1 VTDDQCNINLSLL
14 DRIAENG
21 VSFHAQLHSHA
32 RIDSRELRQHSRKNC
47 SEILRAAQ
55 TYYTFE
61 RSALKFLKQF
71 IVQSENASRIAQCG
85 LASFCQRQTAAT
97 LLKKRHAELVLQ
109 PLHLKADRGRG
120 TTETVGS
127 LSESTQ
133 IVSCGERPQCVQI
146 KVGGAHGIPSN
157 EGYHKSRLQS
167 FPQKEIDAGGHT
179 LVDRVQIYCCP
190 KASPM
195 DVLSVPTILHNAAVL
210 TIVIAFAG
218 YLITII
224 GARMLNQHRDKLEL
238 VNKRLNEFYGPLYVA
253 SEAGNIAYRS
263 LLKRQGK
270 SVSEPIRDAE
280 LKEWILWMNTI
291 FMPLNDIREKIII
304 EKAYLVVEEQMPQ
317 CLLDFVT
324 HVVGY
329 KAVMAK
335 WAEGDFTE
343 RRSTIGWPPEF
354 DVYVKKSFAALKAQQ
369 TDLLHSSAWR
379 LWNRFF
385 GK

>member
-1 VTDDQCNINLSLL
+1 
-14 DRIAENG
+14 
-21 VSFHAQLHSHA
+21 
-32 RIDSRELRQHSRKNC
+32 
-47 SEILRAAQ
+47 
-55 TYYTFE
+55 
-61 RSALKFLKQF
+61 
-71 IVQSENASRIAQCG
+71 
-85 LASFCQRQTAAT
+85 
-97 LLKKRHAELVLQ
+97 
-109 PLHLKADRGRG
+109 
-120 TTETVGS
+120 
-127 LSESTQ
+127 
-133 IVSCGERPQCVQI
+133 
-146 KVGGAHGIPSN
+146 
-157 EGYHKSRLQS
+157 
-167 FPQKEIDAGGHT
+167 
-179 LVDRVQIYCCP
+179 
-190 KASPM
+190 M

-270 SVSEPIRDAE
+270 QVSEPILDTE

-304 EKAYLVVEEQMPQ
+304 EKAYLVVEERMPQ

-354 DVYVKKSFAALKAQQ
+354 DIYVKKSYAALKAEQ
-369 TDLLHSSAWR
+369 TSLLHSAIWR
-379 LWNRFF
+379 GWQRLFRKLKTESSGPLRPSSPNLYL
-385 GK
+385 

>member
-1 VTDDQCNINLSLL
+1 MFAPV
-14 DRIAENG
+14 
-21 VSFHAQLHSHA
+21 A
-32 RIDSRELRQHSRKNC
+32 R
-47 SEILRAAQ
+47 
-55 TYYTFE
+55 
-61 RSALKFLKQF
+61 
-71 IVQSENASRIAQCG
+71 V
-85 LASFCQRQTAAT
+85 
-97 LLKKRHAELVLQ
+97 
-109 PLHLKADRGRG
+109 
-120 TTETVGS
+120 
-127 LSESTQ
+127 
-133 IVSCGERPQCVQI
+133 
-146 KVGGAHGIPSN
+146 
-157 EGYHKSRLQS
+157 
-167 FPQKEIDAGGHT
+167 
-179 LVDRVQIYCCP
+179 YCCP
-190 KASPM
+190 KVSLM

-210 TIVIAFAG
+210 TIIIAFAG

-270 SVSEPIRDAE
+270 SVSEPILDSE

-354 DVYVKKSFAALKAQQ
+354 DIYVKKSYAALKAEQ

-379 LWNRFF
+379 LWNRFC
-385 GK
+385 GKHPNGVSNKARPIAVNPGEQFRDLSPRS

>member
-1 VTDDQCNINLSLL
+1 
-14 DRIAENG
+14 
-21 VSFHAQLHSHA
+21 
-32 RIDSRELRQHSRKNC
+32 
-47 SEILRAAQ
+47 
-55 TYYTFE
+55 
-61 RSALKFLKQF
+61 
-71 IVQSENASRIAQCG
+71 
-85 LASFCQRQTAAT
+85 
-97 LLKKRHAELVLQ
+97 
-109 PLHLKADRGRG
+109 
-120 TTETVGS
+120 
-127 LSESTQ
+127 
-133 IVSCGERPQCVQI
+133 
-146 KVGGAHGIPSN
+146 
-157 EGYHKSRLQS
+157 
-167 FPQKEIDAGGHT
+167 
-179 LVDRVQIYCCP
+179 
-190 KASPM
+190 M

-270 SVSEPIRDAE
+270 AVSEPILDSE

-304 EKAYLVVEEQMPQ
+304 EKAYLVVEEHMPQ

-354 DVYVKKSFAALKAQQ
+354 DIYVKKSYAALKAQQ

-379 LWNRFF
+379 LWNRISAKKT
-385 GK
+385 GTTSL